1 MGVGATGPHSHG
13 ANTEL
18 RSVPRSLGPTTPKA
32 ASQLGGLPGG
42 CPCHSVPESR
52 ESSDGGSQWEGPRQG
67 AQGGNWPPGPPEGS
81 LPLPSQLCK
90 GAASRSSWLS
100 PGLCWLHLLSSDPVL
115 LGERAG
121 GRPGFVLPH
130 GFIRLSSGIPPP
142 DHVGRTPSPKL
153 SSLPAKT
160 L

>member
-18 RSVPRSLGPTTPKA
+18 RSVPRSLWPTTPKA

-52 ESSDGGSQWEGPRQG
+52 ESSDGGSQWEGPKQG
-67 AQGGNWPPGPPEGS
+67 AQGGNWSPGPPEGS
-81 LPLPSQLCK
+81 LQLPSQLCK

-100 PGLCWLHLLSSDPVL
+100 PGLCWLLLLSSDPVL
-115 LGERAG
+115 LGGRG
-121 GRPGFVLPH
+121 GSA
-130 GFIRLSSGIPPP
+130 RLCPASWTYPSFLWHPSSWPRGQDPF
-142 DHVGRTPSPKL
+142 S
-153 SSLPAKT
+153 
-160 L
+160 